1 MTGIKPVIAAR
12 CGICACRRRV
22 SPHESAGAHW
32 AGIMIGAAVIV
43 ISFAMDYRNIMAGG
57 IPHPF
62 NWSVFSAGLLI
73 GMGSYAWA
81 ARAAQR
87 TDQNVIAP
95 MQSAEAAQ

>member
-1 MTGIKPVIAAR
+1 MG
-12 CGICACRRRV
+12 
-22 SPHESAGAHW
+22 
-32 AGIMIGAAVIV
+32 GIMIGAAVIV
-43 ISFAMDYRNIMAGG
+43 ISFAMDNRKIMAGG

-81 ARAAQR
+81 AQAAQR